1 MAQASSLTIIPN
13 VMALAML
20 VAVRRKRPLM
30 QLVALMQNLGVI
42 ALTTSR
48 MDPAKRR
55 YPRTLRRLALATVR
69 VPAMIGRLLHP
80 RPPCRRRLHP
90 ALAAATMPLIRRL
103 PLAVVKAAVPVL
115 STTTI
120 TLPHRSTP
128 YAGAVGV

>member
-1 MAQASSLTIIPN
+1 
-13 VMALAML
+13 MALAML

-48 MDPAKRR
+48 MYPAKRR

-80 RPPCRRRLHP
+80 RPPLRRRLHP
-90 ALAAATMPLIRRL
+90 PLRIS
-103 PLAVVKAAVPVL
+103 VVIVTLVMRMMKSAPVVL
-115 STTTI
+115 C
-120 TLPHRSTP
+120 HD
-128 YAGAVGV
+128 